1 MTETRRSGAETRE
14 RILAVAREHFARQGY
29 DRTTI
34 RSIAS
39 AAQIDPSMVM
49 RYFGNKEELFKVAAS
64 IDLALPDLSTTPEGE
79 VGRVM
84 TAHFVRTW
92 DSEGTLMALL
102 RRAASDPQAA
112 EQMRSIFASQVA
124 AAVAPLCPDP
134 TQAARRAA
142 LVATQLLGI
151 ALGRYVL
158 HLPPIVEMDP
168 EEIVAWV
175 GPTIDRYLTADSA
188 RPDQNQGRVGSS

>member
-168 EEIVAWV
+168 EEIVTWV
-175 GPTIDRYLTADSA
+175 APTIDRYLTADSA
-188 RPDQNQGRVGSS
+188 QTDENPRRVGSS

>member
-112 EQMRSIFASQVA
+112 EQMRSIFATQVA

-168 EEIVAWV
+168 EEIVTWV
-175 GPTIDRYLTADSA
+175 APTIDRYLTADSA
-188 RPDQNQGRVGSS
+188 QTDENPRRVGSS